1 MSTKIE
7 APNEIV
13 INYLKNLWYK
23 EPNLEIKEEE
33 KEIIEEK
40 IEMKEEPQENPDVV
54 QFKEKVKSNLQALR
68 DVGFRVYHNIT
79 LEKEVNL
86 QPKTVTDD
94 DILKVHEYKVGNY
107 FTRKQLMTNIAKC
120 TVFPKYKSGLVS
132 EPSNF
137 RYLVN
142 HHNTIKILDR
152 LWVLETM
159 EKIGENIPDP
169 DIYKSNLVKNFSDN
183 IINTA
188 IANTLSLDSIILL
201 DIKRAFDSL
210 EWEILEELLLANITR
225 KTNADTAKDL
235 VSQYMVILKNRE
247 LYYNNIL
254 INISKGIPTGLP
266 SSNLVFTLAFEEIIF
281 RWMNTYGYKNNRE
294 FMLNIYVDDIFIKMI
309 NLLKTKEVVC
319 SLIDYLA
326 IYKLFVNMEK
336 SKASDN
342 LLIYNNFDTMY
353 FGITT
358 ELKET
363 DYYLG
368 IPFTRNKKLYGE
380 LILKEFQTKKF
391 NMNWNTIYN
400 KLSSDNDE
408 TTSIIFGFMN
418 YKLKP
423 IMNNNGMSNNK
434 EIVSKF
440 INDTYIKKGI
450 VGYIGDFF
458 RSIGSFFKV

>member
-7 APNEIV
+7 ASNEIV
-13 INYLKNLWYK
+13 INYLKKLWYK

-33 KEIIEEK
+33 KVEIEI
-40 IEMKEEPQENPDVV
+40 PQENPNVE
-54 QFKEKVKSNLQALR
+54 QFKEKVKSNLMALR

-120 TVFPKYKSGLVS
+120 TVFPKYKSGLLT

-159 EKIGENIPDP
+159 EKIGDNIPDP
-169 DIYKSNLVKNFSDN
+169 NIYKSNLVKNFSDN

-188 IANTLSLDSIILL
+188 IENTLSLDSIILL

-210 EWEILEELLLANITR
+210 EWEILEELLLANLTR
-225 KTNADTAKDL
+225 KTNADIAKEL

-281 RWMNTYGYKNNRE
+281 RWMNTNGYKNNRE
-294 FMLNIYVDDIFIKMI
+294 FILNVYVDDIFIKMI
-309 NLLKTKEVVC
+309 NLLKTNKVVS
-319 SLIDYLA
+319 SLIDFLA
-326 IYKLFVNMEK
+326 VYKLFVNMEK
-336 SKASDN
+336 SKASYN
-342 LLIYNNFDTMY
+342 LITYNNLDDMY
-353 FGITT
+353 HDITT

-400 KLSSDNDE
+400 KLTSDNDE
-408 TTSIIFGFMN
+408 TTSVIFGFMN

-423 IMNNNGMSNNK
+423 LMNNPNIPNNK
-434 EIVSKF
+434 ELVSKF
-440 INDTYIKKGI
+440 IKDTYIKKGA
-450 VGYIGDFF
+450 VDYIGDLF
-458 RSIGSFFKV
+458 RSIGSFFKL